1 MYLRA
6 GNINANLDEI
16 VKEIEKLDKQNFGE
30 TMFSEY
36 ESKYQYPLFLAV
48 ILLVIEL
55 FIFERRNKIIN
66 TTTIFGK
73 KEGNKID

>member
-1 MYLRA
+1 
-6 GNINANLDEI
+6 
-16 VKEIEKLDKQNFGE
+16 
-30 TMFSEY
+30 MFSEY